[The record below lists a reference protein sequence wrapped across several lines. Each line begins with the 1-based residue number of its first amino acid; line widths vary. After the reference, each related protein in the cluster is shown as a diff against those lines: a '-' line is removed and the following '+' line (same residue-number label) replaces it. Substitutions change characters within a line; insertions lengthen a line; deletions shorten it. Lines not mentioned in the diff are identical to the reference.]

1 MKVIKDTNKIN
12 LRRQKKLNQLI
23 DEMSLIEEYAIEF
36 GKTKKK
42 ETNLCSH
49 KTKFYR
55 IINDLL
61 DECYE
66 TL

>member
-23 DEMSLIEEYAIEF
+23 DEFQLVEMYAIEF
-36 GKTKKK
+36 GKTNKK

-55 IINDLL
+55 IVNDLL

-66 TL
+66 NL